1 MFCDQ
6 VSLMMQYLYSEV
18 MPVHTMFRT
27 HVYRHVHT
35 VDKVVCHV
43 IVIVTPLITPHVLVR
58 RSVPLKFKI
67 TLFKLLVI
75 SACISYIQNAER
87 TG

>member
-1 MFCDQ
+1 
-6 VSLMMQYLYSEV
+6 

-43 IVIVTPLITPHVLVR
+43 IVIVTPLIAPHVLVR
-58 RSVPLKFKI
+58 LNVPLKFET
-67 TLFKLLVI
+67 TLFKLLVN
-75 SACISYIQNAER
+75 SGNATSGLLVSCISYIQYFHIF
-87 TG
+87 TGSVAI